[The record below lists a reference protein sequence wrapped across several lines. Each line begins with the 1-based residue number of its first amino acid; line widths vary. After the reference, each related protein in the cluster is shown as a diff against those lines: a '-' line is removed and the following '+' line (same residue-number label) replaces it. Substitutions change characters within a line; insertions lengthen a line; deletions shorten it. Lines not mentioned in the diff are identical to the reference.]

1 MEFHEKSLV
10 TTIQDISDTENVS
23 RISIKSQIKSHQ
35 ALIGGYLL
43 NNRLFAYLLF
53 PYLICMRNRSHA
65 QDLSI

>member
-10 TTIQDISDTENVS
+10 TTIQDISDMENVN
-23 RISIKSQIKSHQ
+23 RRTIKSQIKSHQ
-35 ALIGGYLL
+35 ILIGSYLL
-43 NNRLFAYLLF
+43 NNRLFADRLF